1 MAQQKSNR
9 CFFNHNILNRLFDYN
24 LRYANNR
31 NEEYDFV
38 NVNSK
43 VRVDEIRVK
52 GLSQEDKRQNAESQ
66 EQRLTWLC
74 FDFSFPVK
82 VLWLIFHQFGP

>member
-9 CFFNHNILNRLFDYN
+9 CFSNHNILNRLFDYN

-38 NVNSK
+38 DVNSK
-43 VRVDEIRVK
+43 VQNDEIRVR
-52 GLSQEDKRQNAESQ
+52 GLLPENKRQIADRVRSRGLPDYQ
-66 EQRLTWLC
+66 TVYSFGILTFL
-74 FDFSFPVK
+74 FP
-82 VLWLIFHQFGP
+82 